1 MTVYL
6 YILLAIIAVSF
17 ASNEVYAQSQTVV
30 ITGDENLQPCFMNMT
45 AGAQMWKNCGASDDY
60 LDFALAPFEYIT
72 GGYFSMILVT
82 IFIIMSYIK
91 YHTVLYPMLI
101 GLLFLP
107 ISYTFF
113 PDTFLVYALA
123 LLAVGV
129 GGSLTYM
136 LLWRGRN

>member
-1 MTVYL
+1 VYL
-6 YILLAIIAVSF
+6 YVLLAILAISF
-17 ASNEVYAQSQTVV
+17 VSNEAYAQSNTVT
-30 ITGDENLQPCFMNMT
+30 IIGDESLTPCFMNMT
-45 AGAQMWKNCGASDDY
+45 AGADMWKNCNASDDY

-107 ISYTFF
+107 VSYTLF
-113 PDTFLVYALA
+113 PDTFLIYAITLFVVGTGG
-123 LLAVGV
+123 LLAWI
-129 GGSLTYM
+129 LI
-136 LLWRGRN
+136 WRTK

>member
-1 MTVYL
+1 VYL

-17 ASNEVYAQSQTVV
+17 VSNEAYAQSTVT
-30 ITGDENLQPCFMNMT
+30 IIGDDPNLQPCFMNMT

-107 ISYTFF
+107 VSFTLF
-113 PDTFLVYALA
+113 PDTFLTYAITLFA
-123 LLAVGV
+123 VGTGGLLAWI
-129 GGSLTYM
+129 LI
-136 LLWRGRN
+136 WRTK

>member
-1 MTVYL
+1 
-6 YILLAIIAVSF
+6 
-17 ASNEVYAQSQTVV
+17 
-30 ITGDENLQPCFMNMT
+30 MNMT

-107 ISYTFF
+107 VSFTLF
-113 PDTFLVYALA
+113 PDTFLTYAITLFA
-123 LLAVGV
+123 VGTGGLLAWI
-129 GGSLTYM
+129 LI
-136 LLWRGRN
+136 WRTK

>member
-1 MTVYL
+1 MYL

-17 ASNEVYAQSQTVV
+17 VSNEAYAQSTVT
-30 ITGDENLQPCFMNMT
+30 IIGDDPNLQPCFMNMT
-45 AGAQMWKNCGASDDY
+45 AGAQMWKNCNANEDY

-107 ISYTFF
+107 VSFTLF
-113 PDTFLVYALA
+113 PDTFLTYAITLFA
-123 LLAVGV
+123 VGTGGLLAWI
-129 GGSLTYM
+129 LI
-136 LLWRGRN
+136 WRTK